1 MPATTSLGMG
11 AKYDLNENIHLLGYA
26 AKGDAL
32 ATNQHSWHAAAL
44 FTF

>member
-1 MPATTSLGMG
+1 MG

-26 AKGDAL
+26 AKGNAP
-32 ATNQHSWHAAAL
+32 ATNQHAWHAAVL